1 MRFSHRR
8 SFSRIYLLELFAH
21 QLRPQCYCS
30 NKELVNQADSYCEGK
45 YVAQRLLPLVCRNRP
60 GLWSLKNNCVTIW
73 NGLPC
78 RKCPWIKEEMDG
90 NKAKKKSRGRVSI
103 APALFTHI
111 KEKEFSV
118 LNSDSDSGG
127 RAWRHIRLN
136 LPLSVKIFVAILQTP

>member
-1 MRFSHRR
+1 MAIKFQYNKISLQEMQKQLNVRLTALPVLKYKEAIL
-8 SFSRIYLLELFAH
+8 RIEA
-21 QLRPQCYCS
+21 
-30 NKELVNQADSYCEGK
+30 E
-45 YVAQRLLPLVCRNRP
+45 
-60 GLWSLKNNCVTIW
+60 
-73 NGLPC
+73 
-78 RKCPWIKEEMDG
+78 
-90 NKAKKKSRGRVSI
+90 KAKKKSRGRVSI